1 MIKVMTIFGTRPE
14 AIKMAPLVKELEGRK
29 EIESVVCVT
38 AQHREM
44 LDHVLELFD
53 IKPDFDLNIMKTK
66 LLTLLMLFG
75 LFSPLSVYGDNVP
88 TKGKW
93 HDDYYRSVTP
103 APPTVSIDGNL
114 LSIHFI
120 DALDDLTVQVVN
132 EQGAILYNEVV
143 SGEAGECV
151 SISLDQAGTGCFYV
165 VLEHR
170 LGQLMGE
177 FIIQNN

>member
-1 MIKVMTIFGTRPE
+1 MPIVHPCSLLLENKAF
-14 AIKMAPLVKELEGRK
+14 LLQKEK
-29 EIESVVCVT
+29 
-38 AQHREM
+38 Q
-44 LDHVLELFD
+44 
-53 IKPDFDLNIMKTK
+53 NIMKTK

-75 LFSPLSVYGDNVP
+75 FSPLSVYGDNVP

>member
-1 MIKVMTIFGTRPE
+1 MPIVHPCSLLLENKAF
-14 AIKMAPLVKELEGRK
+14 LLQKEK
-29 EIESVVCVT
+29 
-38 AQHREM
+38 Q
-44 LDHVLELFD
+44 
-53 IKPDFDLNIMKTK
+53 NIMKTK

-88 TKGKW
+88 TKGEW

>member
-1 MIKVMTIFGTRPE
+1 MPIVHPCSLLLENKAF
-14 AIKMAPLVKELEGRK
+14 LLQKEK
-29 EIESVVCVT
+29 
-38 AQHREM
+38 Q
-44 LDHVLELFD
+44 
-53 IKPDFDLNIMKTK
+53 NIMKTK

-103 APPTVSIDGNL
+103 PTVFIDGNL

-132 EQGAILYNEVV
+132 EQGGILYNEVV

-170 LGQLMGE
+170 LGQLTGE

>member
-1 MIKVMTIFGTRPE
+1 M
-14 AIKMAPLVKELEGRK
+14 
-29 EIESVVCVT
+29 
-38 AQHREM
+38 
-44 LDHVLELFD
+44 
-53 IKPDFDLNIMKTK
+53 
-66 LLTLLMLFG
+66 
-75 LFSPLSVYGDNVP
+75 SVYGDNVP

-103 APPTVSIDGNL
+103 APPTVFIDGNL

-132 EQGAILYNEVV
+132 EQGGILYNEVV

-170 LGQLMGE
+170 LGQLTGE

>member
-1 MIKVMTIFGTRPE
+1 
-14 AIKMAPLVKELEGRK
+14 
-29 EIESVVCVT
+29 
-38 AQHREM
+38 
-44 LDHVLELFD
+44 
-53 IKPDFDLNIMKTK
+53 MKTK

-88 TKGKW
+88 TKGEW

-132 EQGAILYNEVV
+132 EQGAIHQSNTSSKEPPWKVATKEV
-143 SGEAGECV
+143 GTMIIL
-151 SISLDQAGTGCFYV
+151 SIAMRMPCYY
-165 VLEHR
+165 
-170 LGQLMGE
+170 
-177 FIIQNN
+177 

>member
-1 MIKVMTIFGTRPE
+1 MPIVHPCSLLLENKAF
-14 AIKMAPLVKELEGRK
+14 LLQKEK
-29 EIESVVCVT
+29 
-38 AQHREM
+38 Q
-44 LDHVLELFD
+44 
-53 IKPDFDLNIMKTK
+53 NIMKTK

-88 TKGKW
+88 TKGEW

-120 DALDDLTVQVVN
+120 DALDDLIVQVVN
-132 EQGAILYNEVV
+132 EQGSILYNEVV

-151 SISLDQAGTGCFYV
+151 SISLDQAGTGCFYL

-170 LGQLMGE
+170 LGQLTGD

>member
-1 MIKVMTIFGTRPE
+1 MPIVHPCSLLLENKAF
-14 AIKMAPLVKELEGRK
+14 LLQKEK
-29 EIESVVCVT
+29 
-38 AQHREM
+38 Q
-44 LDHVLELFD
+44 
-53 IKPDFDLNIMKTK
+53 NIMNTK

-88 TKGKW
+88 TKGEW

-103 APPTVSIDGNL
+103 APPTVFIDGNL

-132 EQGAILYNEVV
+132 EQGGILYNEVV

-170 LGQLMGE
+170 LGQLTGD

>member
-1 MIKVMTIFGTRPE
+1 MPIVHPCSLLLENKAF
-14 AIKMAPLVKELEGRK
+14 LLQKEK
-29 EIESVVCVT
+29 
-38 AQHREM
+38 Q
-44 LDHVLELFD
+44 
-53 IKPDFDLNIMKTK
+53 NIMKTK

-88 TKGKW
+88 TKGEW

-103 APPTVSIDGNL
+103 APPTLSIDGNL

-151 SISLDQAGTGCFYV
+151 SISLDQAGTGCFYL

-170 LGQLMGE
+170 LGQLTGD
-177 FIIQNN
+177 FIIQNNQVLFFIICKLQD

>member
-1 MIKVMTIFGTRPE
+1 
-14 AIKMAPLVKELEGRK
+14 
-29 EIESVVCVT
+29 
-38 AQHREM
+38 
-44 LDHVLELFD
+44 
-53 IKPDFDLNIMKTK
+53 MKTK

-103 APPTVSIDGNL
+103 APPTVFIDGNL

-170 LGQLMGE
+170 LGQLTGD

>member
-1 MIKVMTIFGTRPE
+1 MPIVHPCSLLLENKAF
-14 AIKMAPLVKELEGRK
+14 LLQKEK
-29 EIESVVCVT
+29 
-38 AQHREM
+38 Q
-44 LDHVLELFD
+44 
-53 IKPDFDLNIMKTK
+53 N
-66 LLTLLMLFG
+66 
-75 LFSPLSVYGDNVP
+75 
-88 TKGKW
+88 KGKW

-103 APPTVSIDGNL
+103 APPTVFIDGNL

-132 EQGAILYNEVV
+132 EQGGILYNEVV

-170 LGQLMGE
+170 LGQLTGE